1 MVPSDTVIRIL
12 DAAEVLFAEHG
23 FSETSL
29 RQITSRAN
37 VNLAAVNY
45 HFGSKQALI
54 QAVFSRYLDPFS
66 ADFHQ
71 RLDALEC
78 ESDETISL
86 EVLLDTLFAS
96 VLEMPADGHDLRMF
110 MKLLG
115 LAYSQA
121 QGHLRDELRTRYG
134 SIFSRFIIL
143 LEQATPEL
151 APDERFWR
159 LHFMLGSVIFTLSG
173 LNTLRDIAE
182 HDYHQRITVRELAQR
197 LKPVALHALRA
208 PVAEPSP
215 GAHEQKLSI
224 FQPRIDTCSEARE
237 A

>member
-1 MVPSDTVIRIL
+1 MVPSDTVTRIL

-29 RQITSRAN
+29 RRITGRAE

-54 QAVFSRYLDPFS
+54 QAVFFRYLDPFS
-66 ADFHQ
+66 ADLHQ
-71 RLDALEC
+71 RLDRLEAD
-78 ESDETISL
+78 EAGASDL
-86 EVLLDTLFAS
+86 EGLLDTLFAS
-96 VLEMPADGHDLRMF
+96 VLEMPSDSHDLRTF

-115 LAYSQA
+115 LAYSQT
-121 QGHLRDELRTRYG
+121 QRHLRDELRDRYG
-134 SIFSRFIIL
+134 DIFSRFLKL
-143 LEQATPEL
+143 LRQATPEL
-151 APDERFWR
+151 ADDERFWR

-182 HDYHQRITVRELAQR
+182 HDYHQRITIRELAQR

-208 PVAEPSP
+208 PVMNVASN
-215 GAHEQKLSI
+215 ATTTQDADQLTCY
-224 FQPRIDTCSEARE
+224 PRTGTHS
-237 A
+237 

>member
-1 MVPSDTVIRIL
+1 MVPSDTVTRIL
-12 DAAEVLFAEHG
+12 DAAEVLFAEYG

-29 RQITSRAN
+29 RRITGRAE

-54 QAVFSRYLDPFS
+54 QAVFFRYLDPFS
-66 ADFHQ
+66 VDLHR
-71 RLDALEC
+71 RLDALEAS
-78 ESDETISL
+78 EAGASNL
-86 EVLLDTLFAS
+86 EGLLDTLFAS
-96 VLEMPADGHDLRMF
+96 VLEMPSNNHDLRTF

-121 QGHLRDELRTRYG
+121 QRHLRDELRSHYG
-134 SIFSRFIIL
+134 NIFSRFLKL
-143 LEQATPEL
+143 LRQATPEL
-151 APDERFWR
+151 ADDERFWR

-182 HDYHQRITVRELAQR
+182 HDYHQRITIRELAQR

-208 PVAEPSP
+208 PVADVTPACVVDHHLDSQVASHP
-215 GAHEQKLSI
+215 KTGTHS
-224 FQPRIDTCSEARE
+224 
-237 A
+237 

>member
-1 MVPSDTVIRIL
+1 MVPSDTVTRIL

-29 RQITSRAN
+29 RRITGRAE

-54 QAVFSRYLDPFS
+54 QAVFFRYLDPFS
-66 ADFHQ
+66 ADLHQ
-71 RLDALEC
+71 RLDVLEAD
-78 ESDETISL
+78 EARASDL
-86 EVLLDTLFAS
+86 DGLLDTLFIS
-96 VLEMPADGHDLRMF
+96 VLEMPSESHDLRTF

-121 QGHLRDELRTRYG
+121 QRHLRDELRSRYG
-134 SIFSRFIIL
+134 DIFSRFLKL
-143 LEQATPEL
+143 LRQATPEL
-151 APDERFWR
+151 ADDERFWR

-182 HDYHQRITVRELAQR
+182 HDYHQRITIRELAQR

-208 PVAEPSP
+208 PVTNVAS
-215 GAHEQKLSI
+215 GAMANHQCDDYVI
-224 FQPRIDTCSEARE
+224 PHPRTGTHS
-237 A
+237 

>member
-1 MVPSDTVIRIL
+1 MVPSDTVTRIL

-29 RQITSRAN
+29 RRITGRAE

-54 QAVFSRYLDPFS
+54 QAVFCRYLDPFS
-66 ADFHQ
+66 ADLHC
-71 RLDALEC
+71 RLDRLEA
-78 ESDETISL
+78 EEAGSDL
-86 EVLLDTLFAS
+86 ERLLDTLFAS
-96 VLEMPADGHDLRMF
+96 VLEMPSNNHDLKTF

-121 QGHLRDELRTRYG
+121 QRHLRDELRSRYG
-134 SIFSRFIIL
+134 TIFSRFLKL
-143 LEQATPEL
+143 LRQATPEL
-151 APDERFWR
+151 ADDERFWR

-182 HDYHQRITVRELAQR
+182 HDYHQRITIRELSRR

-208 PVAEPSP
+208 PVTDADCSP
-215 GAHEQKLSI
+215 GSHVISH
-224 FQPRIDTCSEARE
+224 PRTGTHS
-237 A
+237 

>member
-1 MVPSDTVIRIL
+1 MVPSDTVTRIL

-29 RQITSRAN
+29 RRITGRAE

-54 QAVFSRYLDPFS
+54 QAVFFRYLDPFS
-66 ADFHQ
+66 ADLHQ
-71 RLDALEC
+71 RLDALEA
-78 ESDETISL
+78 DETGACDL
-86 EVLLDTLFAS
+86 EGLLDTLFTS
-96 VLEMPADGHDLRMF
+96 VLEMPSEGHDLRTF

-121 QGHLRDELRTRYG
+121 QRHLRDELRNRYG
-134 SIFSRFIIL
+134 DIFSRFLKL
-143 LEQATPEL
+143 LRRATREL
-151 APDERFWR
+151 ADDERFWR

-182 HDYHQRITVRELAQR
+182 HDYHQRITIRELAQR
-197 LKPVALHALRA
+197 LKPVALNALRA
-208 PVAEPSP
+208 PVTEVASN
-215 GAHEQKLSI
+215 AMTAQHADQVTCY
-224 FQPRIDTCSEARE
+224 PRTGTHS
-237 A
+237 

>member
-1 MVPSDTVIRIL
+1 MVPSDTVTRIL

-29 RQITSRAN
+29 RRITGRAE

-54 QAVFSRYLDPFS
+54 QAVFFRYLDPFS
-66 ADFHQ
+66 ADLHQ
-71 RLDALEC
+71 RLDRLEA
-78 ESDETISL
+78 DETRSSDL
-86 EVLLDTLFAS
+86 DRLLDTLFIS
-96 VLEMPADGHDLRMF
+96 VLEMPSESHDLRTF

-121 QGHLRDELRTRYG
+121 QRHLREELRSRYG
-134 SIFSRFIIL
+134 DIFSRFLKL
-143 LEQATPEL
+143 LRQATPEL
-151 APDERFWR
+151 ADDERFWR

-182 HDYHQRITVRELAQR
+182 HDYHQRITIRELAQR

-208 PVAEPSP
+208 PVTEVDTSGMSASCADRETIS
-215 GAHEQKLSI
+215 H
-224 FQPRIDTCSEARE
+224 PRTGTHS
-237 A
+237 

>member
-1 MVPSDTVIRIL
+1 MVPSDTVTRIL
-12 DAAEVLFAEHG
+12 DAAEVLFAEYG

-29 RQITSRAN
+29 RRITGRAE

-54 QAVFSRYLDPFS
+54 QAVFFRYLDPFS
-66 ADFHQ
+66 ADLHQ
-71 RLDALEC
+71 RLDVLETD
-78 ESDETISL
+78 EAKASDL
-86 EVLLDTLFAS
+86 DGLLDTLFGS
-96 VLEMPADGHDLRMF
+96 VLEMPSESHDLRTF

-121 QGHLRDELRTRYG
+121 QRHLRDELRSRYG
-134 SIFSRFIIL
+134 DIFSRFLKL
-143 LEQATPEL
+143 LRQATPEL
-151 APDERFWR
+151 ANDERFWR

-182 HDYHQRITVRELAQR
+182 HDYHQRVTIRELAQR

-208 PVAEPSP
+208 PVSDVASSAMLDSHPSS
-215 GAHEQKLSI
+215 HVISH
-224 FQPRIDTCSEARE
+224 PRTGTHS
-237 A
+237 

>member
-1 MVPSDTVIRIL
+1 MVPSDTVTRIL

-29 RQITSRAN
+29 RRITGRAE

-54 QAVFSRYLDPFS
+54 QAVFFRYLDPFS
-66 ADFHQ
+66 ADLHR
-71 RLDALEC
+71 RLDALKAGEAGAP
-78 ESDETISL
+78 DL
-86 EVLLDTLFAS
+86 DGLLDTLFAS
-96 VLEMPADGHDLRMF
+96 VLEMPSDNHDLRTF

-115 LAYSQA
+115 LAYSQT
-121 QGHLRDELRTRYG
+121 QRQLRDELRRRYG
-134 SIFSRFIIL
+134 DIFSRFLEL
-143 LEQATPEL
+143 LRQATPEL
-151 APDERFWR
+151 ADDERFWR

-182 HDYHQRITVRELAQR
+182 HDYHQRITIRELAQR

-208 PVAEPSP
+208 PVADDASV
-215 GAHEQKLSI
+215 A
-224 FQPRIDTCSEARE
+224 RIDQHIPPEMTSYARTGTHS
-237 A
+237 